1 MKGKGTREEIQQYGT
16 IGQSKGFI
24 MLGYKSLIQQYL
36 EEEQLVVVVGK
47 FNICKLNMGL
57 W

>member
-16 IGQSKGFI
+16 IGQSKGFV

-36 EEEQLVVVVGK
+36 EEGQLVVVVGQ
-47 FNICKLNMGL
+47 I
-57 W
+57 